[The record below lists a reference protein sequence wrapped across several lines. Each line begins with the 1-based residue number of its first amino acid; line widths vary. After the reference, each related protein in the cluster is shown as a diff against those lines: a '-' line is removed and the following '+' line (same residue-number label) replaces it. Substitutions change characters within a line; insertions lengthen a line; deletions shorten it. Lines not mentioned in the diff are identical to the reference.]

1 MSRREMAE
9 IDRIFWYMTAIFAV
23 VFGGYVVGRMM

>member
-9 IDRIFWYMTAIFAV
+9 IDRIFWYMIAIFAV
-23 VFGGYVVGRMM
+23 VFGGYVAGRMV

>member
-9 IDRIFWYMTAIFAV
+9 IDRIFWDMIAIFVV
-23 VFGGYVVGRMM
+23 VFGGYMVRGMV

>member
-1 MSRREMAE
+1 MAE